1 MTVILI
7 LAAVC
12 LICVTLF
19 IIKQET
25 PEDGTNDEKYKNASH
40 TMRDTIREIRRNIK
54 EIDNKIKI
62 VGTNKNTEQRIDRAK
77 TKQENGLDEKA

>member
-7 LAAVC
+7 LAAIC

-25 PEDGTNDEKYKNASH
+25 PEDRTNDEKYKNASH

-54 EIDNKIKI
+54 EIDKKIKI
-62 VGTNKNTEQRIDRAK
+62 VGTNKNTETEDRQRIDR
-77 TKQENGLDEKA
+77 G